1 MLPPSLPPFFSH
13 TGNLLIRHPPPPSSA
28 LKKLS
33 WRVQEFL
40 GLRPNFE
47 VVLLD
52 HGLYRRL
59 DETFR
64 QRYVRGVVCG

>member
-1 MLPPSLPPFFSH
+1 MLFTRISYSAASSLPPISF
-13 TGNLLIRHPPPPSSA
+13 TPGNLLIRHPPPPSSA
-28 LKKLS
+28 LKKFS
-33 WRVQEFL
+33 WRMQELL

-64 QRYVRGVVCG
+64 QR